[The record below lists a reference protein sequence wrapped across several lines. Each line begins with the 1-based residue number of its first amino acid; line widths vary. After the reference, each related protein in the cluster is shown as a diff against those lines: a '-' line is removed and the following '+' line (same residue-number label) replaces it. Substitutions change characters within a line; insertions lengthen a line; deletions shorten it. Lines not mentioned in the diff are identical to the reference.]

1 MTDHEEVRF
10 PSLDRLEAQFA
21 RLASD
26 SPHPKRWIT
35 RPRVAIA
42 AAVLVVA
49 IGLGVVLA
57 LGDSSSGPATA
68 LAIEKTPKWIT
79 LRLTDPTAPDAQ
91 MNQELADAGIDRV
104 RVHSVP
110 GPPRAVGT
118 WAGFL
123 ELGDRCHGGVT
134 QFGYSVD
141 IPPFTPFNHTNYHG
155 GQHQF
160 RLTFP
165 QRTGAVIAP
174 VTGTPFSKSTVRLLT
189 DSVDDPRNALK
200 VLVPVRPRNPND
212 PPTAHDFGTDQLVAL
227 GGLFARYGEAIQT
240 GQTSC
245 ADLGLKP

>member
-1 MTDHEEVRF
+1 LTHHDEARF

-26 SPHPKRWIT
+26 SPHPNTWVT

-42 AAVLVVA
+42 AVILALA
-49 IGLGVVLA
+49 SGLGVVLA
-57 LGDSSSGPATA
+57 LGNSSSGPATA

-79 LRLTDPTAPDAQ
+79 LTLTDPTAPDTQ

-123 ELGDRCHGGVT
+123 ELGDRCQGGVT

-141 IPPFTPFNHTNYHG
+141 IPPSTPFNHTNHHG
-155 GQHQF
+155 GQHQI
-160 RLTFP
+160 RVTLP
-165 QRTGAVIAP
+165 QHTGAVIAP
-174 VTGTPFSKSTVRLLT
+174 LTGTPFSKSRVRLIT
-189 DSVDDPRNALK
+189 DSVDDPRNAMK
-200 VLVPVRPRNPND
+200 VLVPVRPRSPND
-212 PPTAHDFGTDQLVAL
+212 PPTAHDIGTDQLIAL
-227 GGLFARYGEAIQT
+227 GGPFAQYGEAIQA